1 MSFFVLIQVALIVG
15 VALAALAAV
24 GIVLLGAR
32 REKAPRLEGDCRE
45 VSLALHGEV
54 VRSDC

>member
-1 MSFFVLIQVALIVG
+1 MSFFVLIQVALFAG

-24 GIVLLGAR
+24 GIVMLSAR
-32 REKAPRLEGDCRE
+32 REKAPKLEGDCRE

-54 VRSDC
+54 VRNDC